1 MRNSLET
8 VVGVRVALLKQVSI
22 SPTSVLDIASIDR
35 CTDAIYTAVMLA
47 RTSQGWC
54 RLKPL
59 PWRVEI
65 TSLEPLPA
73 TPYSQSF
80 HISTPSNLV
89 LISLISRHTGS
100 LLELTDQS
108 FCDSVEGKNMKK
120 KKAPIIGAV
129 MHQLTK
135 VK

>member
-35 CTDAIYTAVMLA
+35 CKNAIYAAVMLA
-47 RTSQGWC
+47 RTGQDWR
-54 RLKPL
+54 RLKTL

-65 TSLEPLPA
+65 TSLKSLPA
-73 TPYSQSF
+73 TQYSQPSN
-80 HISTPSNLV
+80 ISAPSNLV
-89 LISLISRHTGS
+89 LISLISRQTGS

-120 KKAPIIGAV
+120 KKP
-129 MHQLTK
+129 Q
-135 VK
+135 